1 MKRSCCRAEQP
12 LQPRTE
18 SGREGGRGRGE
29 EGKEGRGEEG
39 KRGRGEEGKRGR
51 GEEGKRGRG
60 EEGKRGRGEEGKR
73 GRGEEGK
80 RGRGEEGKRGRGEE
94 GKRGRGEERDR
105 GRERVVSLQ
114 LARSPNT
121 LSLCKFGASNHT
133 SPDPEA
139 PLWGR
144 GLHYQLLLGLDLS
157 EQTAGMHKPY
167 CLIANDHFD
176 VFCQILFMTK
186 LQ

>member
-18 SGREGGRGRGE
+18 SGREGGR
-29 EGKEGRGEEG
+29 EG

-80 RGRGEEGKRGRGEE
+80 RGRGEEGKREE

-105 GRERVVSLQ
+105 GGERVVSLQ